1 MRGGRSREGR
11 TKILIVI
18 EPRSYREAI
27 ARVMGEL
34 RPSHE
39 VTVAEPAELGRQIER
54 LEPELAICA
63 VPNRFSP
70 GERPAWVEFTPYGEP
85 QARVCVGGRTREI
98 ALVDLDDLIRVVDET
113 DKALRVRRSF
123 GGC

>member
-1 MRGGRSREGR
+1 M
-11 TKILIVI
+11 IAI

-70 GERPAWVEFTPYGEP
+70 GERPARWSSPPTGSRRPGC
-85 QARVCVGGRTREI
+85 ALAGGR
-98 ALVDLDDLIRVVDET
+98 A
-113 DKALRVRRSF
+113 RSPW
-123 GGC
+123 